1 MAFAIADLKKVAGG
15 SVGIWHYSSTDAIS
29 TIIGTDYFLA
39 ATSELKVNDLIL
51 CVGSTGGTRSADL
64 VVVSTNS
71 GTSVATING
80 TA

>member
-39 ATSELKVNDLIL
+39 ATSELKVNDIIR